1 MIAEETVE
9 ELIEKLFSDEANVYV
24 VLDGA
29 SVPGLLQKLYQLEPE
44 YICLLRGDLAP
55 DMAEVAPYLVRLE
68 KDDEL
73 IHWILENGWG
83 KHWGIFGTGY
93 GDIREMR
100 GHFRSFLTVYDESGN
115 PLNFRYYDPRVWRLY
130 LPTCNSGELKT
141 VFGPVAAYY
150 LEDEDANT
158 LLRFELNSESLR
170 RRKFVLR

>member
-1 MIAEETVE
+1 
-9 ELIEKLFSDEANVYV
+9 
-24 VLDGA
+24 
-29 SVPGLLQKLYQLEPE
+29 
-44 YICLLRGDLAP
+44 
-55 DMAEVAPYLVRLE
+55 
-68 KDDEL
+68 
-73 IHWILENGWG
+73 
-83 KHWGIFGTGY
+83 
-93 GDIREMR
+93 MR

-141 VFGPVAAYY
+141 VFGPVVAYY